1 MEVINM
7 KILNV
12 SFSTN
17 VMHINYEVELYSVRK
32 NRLSVNETKY
42 EEKAKEISNQVKWI
56 KGFNRFSLSFGEIDW
71 YESCDR
77 YAVPYFTCSENG
89 KRVKKDYIYFND
101 VPKGW
106 TVNYCLIIET
116 PSSMRGIN
124 KFFKVLKLNLNEK
137 QLNKIRKAL
146 KEQKYCSIELEED

>member
-1 MEVINM
+1 M
-7 KILNV
+7 KRLNV

-17 VMHINYEVELYSVRK
+17 AMHINYEVELDGFHK
-32 NRLSVNETKY
+32 NRLSVNEKIY
-42 EEKAKEISNQVKWI
+42 EEKAKEISDQIKWI
-56 KGFNRFSLSFGEIDW
+56 KGFNRFSLGFGTIDW
-71 YESCDR
+71 YERCDS
-77 YAVPYFTCSENG
+77 YAMPYFACSENG

-101 VPKGW
+101 VPKDW

-124 KFFKVLKLNLNEK
+124 KFFEALNLKLDEK

-146 KEQKYCSIELEED
+146 KEQKYC